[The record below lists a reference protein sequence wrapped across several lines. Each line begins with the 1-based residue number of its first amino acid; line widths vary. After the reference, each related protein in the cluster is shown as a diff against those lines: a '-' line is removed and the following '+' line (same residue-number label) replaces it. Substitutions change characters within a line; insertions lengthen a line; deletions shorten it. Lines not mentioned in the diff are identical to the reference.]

1 MRIKWTFLLLM
12 LTTISLN
19 AQWSLLH
26 TNIEMKQLSKTNA
39 TIKNAAIFS
48 LSALEIDKLK
58 ALKPQSLDK
67 IATSGIQFDIPLP
80 DGSFY
85 KAVLHNTPIFHP
97 ELSAKYPDIYSFTGF
112 AKEEVGAIVK
122 CDISPDGFHAM
133 ILSPSLGTIFVDPV
147 NEMGV
152 IQYVS
157 YHKEDYASATKKDFK
172 CLIDQNEVSPNS
184 SNKNRQIATPDCTL
198 RKYRLALSCTGE
210 YAAFQ
215 GGTKAKVLAA
225 MNTTMTR
232 VSGVYQRDFSVVFQ
246 LIANNDKIIFL
257 NANTDPFTNN
267 DGGKMLGENQKTVDS
282 LIGTNNYDIG
292 HVFSTGGGGIASLY
306 SVCNSGNKAQGVT
319 GSGSPVGDPFDIDYV
334 AHEMGHQFN
343 ANHSFNND
351 CSGNISPSTAFEPGS
366 GSTIMAYAGVCDPN
380 VQFNSDD
387 YFHKISLDEISTYVT
402 VLAGNNCPEKTI
414 LNNHAPIVDAGK
426 DQIIP
431 MNTAFELTAS
441 GSDIDGDTLTYCWE
455 QMDNELV
462 ISPPQASYS
471 NGPSFRSFKP
481 LKDAT
486 RVFPQI
492 STIVNNSTSI
502 WEVLPG
508 VSRKLNFSVSARDNH
523 NAGGCF
529 ATDQLKLTVDGG
541 SGPFLVMAPNTP
553 ITWFVGDT
561 QTVSWKVAKTD
572 IAPINC
578 KFVDIYLSV
587 DGGFTYPY
595 LLEKSVPNT
604 GSYQIQVPNHTGIKC
619 RIKVKGSNNVF
630 FDISN
635 SNFTIKPPLTPNY
648 FITSDK
654 VEASICSLQD
664 TQLSFLVNIVPLA
677 GFNDTVSISVL
688 NLPAGMTAVI
698 DPGQTILPKDVAIHF
713 SDFQNV
719 TSGLYKID
727 ILVKSNTI
735 SKIISF
741 NLSISSGFPE
751 KVVPTNVA
759 NHSKNIAV
767 SPKLVWQPIAG
778 AQSFHLSV
786 SKDPLFKTIVYEG
799 DIADTSFTL
808 SSLDYYT
815 VYFWRVHA
823 NNACG
828 KGADSETM
836 DFQTINTA
844 CFSFEQNTP
853 ITIPDNKEFD
863 GTSILSIQDSFL
875 LTDLHASVTLNH
887 SYISDIKLVLIG
899 PDDESIVL
907 FNNTCDDMDDIDAI
921 FQDNGSNQICSP
933 TPPAVGG
940 TVKPAVGFFNQW
952 KGKNIKGNWKLNVT
966 DNYPEDGGM
975 LQHWSLTGC
984 REDTAYSTPLLAKNN
999 ILYVQESMTQKI
1011 DSNYVLTI
1019 SGNQT
1024 ASKIRY
1030 IVEQIPQYGQL
1041 RKGSSVLNVGDSFTQ
1056 SDINQQIINY
1066 KNNVFGSGRDSVN
1079 FYIVDI
1085 AGNWLPNQTL
1095 QIVIYKP
1102 LVINETHIDNLCFGD
1117 STAQINITA
1126 DFGVPNYQYS
1136 KDSGATYQ
1144 ISGLFTML
1152 KSGTYNIQIKDSID
1166 KVLKK
1171 VVVISQPDSLVLK
1184 ANVMGATVSLMI
1196 SGGTSPYKTSIDGI
1210 HFLENIVLYDSLQN
1224 GIYMFYVE
1232 DANGCSTSS
1241 SATIKGVSTT
1251 SLNQDHLIIFPN
1263 PTNETLHIR
1272 SSQAIISIQLIDIMG
1287 KTIDVSTIGNK
1298 SLGQFSMSTAEV
1310 PSGIYFLKLKTK
1322 TGYFTEKIIIHH

>member
-19 AQWSLLH
+19 AQWSLLQ
-26 TNIEMKQLSKTNA
+26 TNLEIKQISKTNA
-39 TIKNAAIFS
+39 TIKNAASFNLSS
-48 LSALEIDKLK
+48 LEMDKLK
-58 ALKPQSLDK
+58 SLMPQSLDK
-67 IATSGIQFDIPLP
+67 IGTSGVEFDIPLP
-80 DGSFY
+80 NGSFY
-85 KAVLHNTPIFHP
+85 KAILQNIPIFHP
-97 ELSAKYPDIYSFTGF
+97 ELSAKYPEIYSFSGF
-112 AKEEVGAIVK
+112 GKNETGAIVK
-122 CDISPDGFHAM
+122 CDISPEGFHAM

-147 NEMGV
+147 NEKGI

-157 YHKEDYASATKKDFK
+157 YHKEDYASATKKNFK
-172 CLIDQNEVSPNS
+172 CLISPNEVNTNTP
-184 SNKNRQIATPDCTL
+184 NKNRQTATPDCTL

-210 YAAFQ
+210 YASFQ

-246 LIANNDKIIFL
+246 LIANNDLLIFL

-267 DGGKMLGENQKTVDS
+267 DGGKMLGENQTTIDNT
-282 LIGTNNYDIG
+282 IGTNNYDIG
-292 HVFSTGGGGIASLY
+292 HVFSTGGGGIASLF
-306 SVCNSGNKAQGVT
+306 SICNSGNKAQGVT
-319 GSGSPVGDPFDIDYV
+319 GSSSPVGDPFDIDYV

-343 ANHSFNND
+343 ANHTFNND
-351 CSGNISPSTAFEPGS
+351 CDGNINPGTAFEPGS

-387 YFHKISLDEISTYVT
+387 YFHKISLDEISTYIT

-414 LNNHAPIVDAGK
+414 LDNHAPIVDAGK
-426 DQIIP
+426 DQTIP
-431 MNTAFELTAS
+431 MNTPFELTAS

-455 QMDNELV
+455 QMDNEIV
-462 ISPPQASYS
+462 ISPPQSSYT

-481 LKDAT
+481 IKNAT

-502 WEVLPG
+502 WEVLPA
-508 VSRKLNFSVSARDNH
+508 VSRKLNFAVSARDNH
-523 NAGGCF
+523 KAGGCF

-541 SGPFLVMAPNTP
+541 SGPFLVSVPNTP
-553 ITWFVGDT
+553 ITWFVSDT
-561 QTVSWKVAKTD
+561 QVVSWIVAKTD

-595 LLEKSVPNT
+595 LLEKAVPNT
-604 GSYQIQVPNHTGIKC
+604 GSYKIQVPNHTGIKC
-619 RIKVKGSNNVF
+619 RIKVKGSDNVF

-654 VEASICSLQD
+654 VEASICSSQD
-664 TQLSFLVNIVPLA
+664 TQISFFVNIVPLA
-677 GFNDTVSISVL
+677 GFTDTVNISIL

-698 DPGQTILPKDVAIHF
+698 DPEQTVLPKDVAIKL

-719 TSGLYKID
+719 ASGLYKIEV
-727 ILVKSNTI
+727 LVKSNTI

-751 KVVPTNVA
+751 KVIPLQVENHAKNVTT
-759 NHSKNIAV
+759 
-767 SPKLVWQPIAG
+767 SPKLVWQSMAG
-778 AQSFHLSV
+778 AQSYYLSV
-786 SKDPLFKTIVYEG
+786 SKDQLFKTIVFEG
-799 DIADTSFTL
+799 DIADTSYTL
-808 SSLDYYT
+808 SSLDHYT

-823 NNACG
+823 DNACG

-853 ITIPDNKEFD
+853 ITIPNNKEFD
-863 GTSILSIQDSFL
+863 STSILSIKDSFL
-875 LTDLHASVTLNH
+875 LTDMQAAVNLKH
-887 SYISDIKLVLIG
+887 SYISDIKLELIG
-899 PDDESIVL
+899 PDDQSIVL
-907 FNNTCDDMDDIDAI
+907 FNNTCDDLNDIDAI
-921 FQDNGSNQICSP
+921 FQDNGANQVCSP

-940 TVKPAVGFFNQW
+940 IVKPAVGVFNQW
-952 KGKNIKGNWKLNVT
+952 KGKSINGDWKLHFT
-966 DNYPEDGGM
+966 DNYPEDGGS
-975 LQHWSLTGC
+975 LQHWSLTAC
-984 REDTAYSTPLLAKNN
+984 RADSAYATPLLSKNN
-999 ILYVQESMTQKI
+999 ILYVEESTIQKL
-1011 DSNYVLTI
+1011 DSNYVITL
-1019 SGNQT
+1019 SGNQ
-1024 ASKIRY
+1024 ASSAIRY
-1030 IVEQIPQYGQL
+1030 YVERVPQYGQL

-1056 SDINQQIINY
+1056 SDINQLIINY
-1066 KNNVFGSGRDSVN
+1066 KNNDFGSGRDSVN
-1079 FYIVDI
+1079 FYVVDL
-1085 AGNWLPNQTL
+1085 AGNWLPDQTL

-1102 LVINETHIDNLCFGD
+1102 LLINETHTDNLCFGD
-1117 STAQINITA
+1117 SIAQINITA

-1136 KDSGATYQ
+1136 IDSGATYQ

-1152 KSGTYNIQIKDSID
+1152 KSGTYQIQIKDSIE
-1166 KVLKK
+1166 KVIKK
-1171 VVVISQPDSLVLK
+1171 LVVISQPDSLVLNT
-1184 ANVMGATVSLMI
+1184 NVMGATVSLII
-1196 SGGTSPYKTSIDGI
+1196 SGGTLPYKTSIDSI
-1210 HFLENIVLYDSLQN
+1210 LFLENTVFYDSLQN
-1224 GIYMFYVE
+1224 GIYMFYVL
-1232 DANGCSTSS
+1232 DANGCSTSA

-1251 SLNQDHLIIFPN
+1251 SLNQDHVIIFPN

-1287 KTIDVSTIGNK
+1287 KTIDVNTNGNK
-1298 SLGQFSMSTAEV
+1298 SLGQFSIGTAEL
-1310 PSGIYFLKLKTK
+1310 STGIYFLKLKTK
-1322 TGYFTEKIIIHH
+1322 TGYFTEKIIIYH